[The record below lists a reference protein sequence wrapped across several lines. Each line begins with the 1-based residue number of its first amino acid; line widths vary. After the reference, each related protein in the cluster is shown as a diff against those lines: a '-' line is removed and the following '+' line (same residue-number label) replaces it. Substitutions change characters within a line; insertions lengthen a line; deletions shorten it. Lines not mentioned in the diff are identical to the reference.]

1 MHAKHEAP
9 AAEPITID
17 IPVEGMTCASCVGRV
32 EKAISAVPGVS
43 EAQVNLAT
51 GKARVTLAG
60 GSIEAV
66 AEAIRKAGYEP
77 GAIDIT
83 LTISGMTCASCVG
96 RVEKALRAVPGV
108 LKAEVNLATE
118 RATVRV
124 ADDSITPALVAAVT
138 VAGYE
143 AKPLDDGRSDDS
155 DAAAARRQAEQTAL
169 ARSVVVAALGTL
181 PLLVLEM
188 GPHLSEA
195 FHHWLYARVDAF
207 VLKLIAFGLT
217 TIVLFGPGLRFFLKG
232 WPALLRAAP
241 DMNALVMLG
250 AGAAYA
256 YSVVATF
263 APDWLPDGTDYTYFE
278 TGAVIV
284 TLILLGRWFEARA
297 KGRTSEAIKRLVQLQ
312 ARSARVLRDGV
323 ESEIAIEHV
332 RVGDLVLVRP
342 GEKIPVDGEVVE
354 GASYVDEAMV
364 TGEPAPAHKSV
375 GASVIGGTIN
385 RNGALRFR
393 AEKVGADTLLAQ
405 ILRMVEQAQG
415 AKLPIQ
421 ALVDRVTNWFVP
433 AVIAVALLTFAAWLA
448 FGPSPALTYA
458 LVNAV
463 AVLIVACPCAMGLA
477 TPTSIMVGTGR
488 AAELGI
494 LFRQGAALQ
503 GLSEVAT
510 IAFDKTGTLTKGRP
524 EVTRFIAA
532 EGFAEG
538 EALRLAASAESA
550 SEHPSAEAIVAEAKR
565 RGFTLA
571 PAADFA
577 AEPGLG
583 ISARVEGRD
592 ILVGSARLMAERGI
606 AASAFA
612 EQAAASAR
620 SGESPLYVAIDGRL
634 AGLVAVADQLK
645 PGTPAAISALKALGL
660 RIVMVTGDN
669 RATAEAIAARLG
681 IDAVEAEVLPTDKAA
696 IVKRLQAGGGQGG
709 GKVAF
714 VGDGINDAP
723 ALAQADIG
731 IAMGAGTDIAIE
743 SADIVLISGDLT
755 HVPEAIGLS
764 KATMTNIRQNLGWAF
779 GYNVL
784 LIPVAAGLL
793 YPIWGVLMSPVFA
806 SFAMA
811 FSSVSVLANALRL
824 RRFAVRQDITAA
836 APDAAPATAF
846 GRIG

>member
-1 MHAKHEAP
+1 
-9 AAEPITID
+9 
-17 IPVEGMTCASCVGRV
+17 
-32 EKAISAVPGVS
+32 
-43 EAQVNLAT
+43 
-51 GKARVTLAG
+51 
-60 GSIEAV
+60 
-66 AEAIRKAGYEP
+66 
-77 GAIDIT
+77 
-83 LTISGMTCASCVG
+83 
-96 RVEKALRAVPGV
+96 
-108 LKAEVNLATE
+108 
-118 RATVRV
+118 
-124 ADDSITPALVAAVT
+124 
-138 VAGYE
+138 
-143 AKPLDDGRSDDS
+143 
-155 DAAAARRQAEQTAL
+155 
-169 ARSVVVAALGTL
+169 
-181 PLLVLEM
+181 
-188 GPHLSEA
+188 
-195 FHHWLYARVDAF
+195 
-207 VLKLIAFGLT
+207 
-217 TIVLFGPGLRFFLKG
+217 
-232 WPALLRAAP
+232 
-241 DMNALVMLG
+241 
-250 AGAAYA
+250 
-256 YSVVATF
+256 
-263 APDWLPDGTDYTYFE
+263 
-278 TGAVIV
+278 
-284 TLILLGRWFEARA
+284 
-297 KGRTSEAIKRLVQLQ
+297 
-312 ARSARVLRDGV
+312 
-323 ESEIAIEHV
+323 
-332 RVGDLVLVRP
+332 
-342 GEKIPVDGEVVE
+342 
-354 GASYVDEAMV
+354 MV
-364 TGEPAPAHKSV
+364 TGEPVPAHKSA
-375 GASVIGGTIN
+375 GSAVIGGTIN

-433 AVIAVALLTFAAWLA
+433 AVIAVALMTFAAWLA

-524 EVTRFIAA
+524 EVTRFAAA
-532 EGFAEG
+532 EGFSED

-565 RGFTLA
+565 RGLALA
-571 PAADFA
+571 PTAGFT

-583 ISARVEGRD
+583 ISAEVEGRAV
-592 ILVGSARLMAERGI
+592 LVGSARLMAERGI
-606 AASAFA
+606 AATAFA
-612 EQAAASAR
+612 EQAASLAR
-620 SGESPLYVAIDGRL
+620 DGESPLYVAVDGKL
-634 AGLVAVADQLK
+634 AGLVAVADQIK
-645 PGTPAAISALKALGL
+645 PGTPAAIAALKGLGL

-681 IDAVEAEVLPTDKAA
+681 IDAVEAELLPTDKAA
-696 IVKRLQAGGGQGG
+696 IVERLQSGSN
-709 GKVAF
+709 KVAF

-793 YPIWGVLMSPVFA
+793 YPLWGVLMSPVFA

-824 RRFAVRQDITAA
+824 RRFAARQDITAT
-836 APDAAPATAF
+836 APGTPATAF

>member
-1 MHAKHEAP
+1 MTMHAKHEAP
-9 AAEPITID
+9 ASGPGTID
-17 IPVEGMTCASCVGRV
+17 IPVDGMTCASCVGRV

-43 EAQVNLAT
+43 AAAVNLAT

-60 GSIEAV
+60 
-66 AEAIRKAGYEP
+66 AETSAIADAIRSAGYEP
-77 GAIDIT
+77 GATTIA
-83 LTISGMTCASCVG
+83 LAISGMTCASCVG

-108 LKAEVNLATE
+108 LSAEVNLATE
-118 RATVRV
+118 RATIGV
-124 ADDSITPALVAAVT
+124 ADGSITPALVAAV
-138 VAGYE
+138 VAAGYE
-143 AKPLDDGRSDDS
+143 AKPLDEGCNDDG
-155 DAAAARRQAEQTAL
+155 DAAAARREAEQSAL
-169 ARSVVVAALGTL
+169 FRAVVVAALATL

-195 FHHWLYARVDAF
+195 FHHWLYARIDAF

-232 WPALLRAAP
+232 WPALMRGAP

-263 APDWLPDGTDYTYFE
+263 APGWLPAGTDYTYFE

-342 GEKIPVDGEVVE
+342 GEKIPVDGEVVD

-375 GASVIGGTIN
+375 GSAVIGGTIN

-433 AVIAVALLTFAAWLA
+433 AVIAVALATFAAWLA

-503 GLSEVAT
+503 GLSEVGT

-532 EGFAEG
+532 EGFAEQD
-538 EALRLAASAESA
+538 ALRLAASAESA

-565 RGFTLA
+565 RGLALA
-571 PAADFA
+571 PAADFT

-592 ILVGSARLMAERGI
+592 ILVGSQKLMAQRKVALGDLADK
-606 AASAFA
+606 AAAFA
-612 EQAAASAR
+612 R
-620 SGESPLYVAIDGRL
+620 DGESPLYVAVDGKL
-634 AGLVAVADQLK
+634 AGLVTVADQVK
-645 PGTPAAISALKALGL
+645 PGSSAAIAALKALGL

-696 IVKRLQAGGGQGG
+696 IVQRLQADGA
-709 GKVAF
+709 KVAF

-743 SADIVLISGDLT
+743 SADIVLISGDLR

-784 LIPVAAGLL
+784 LIPVAAGAL
-793 YPIWGVLMSPVFA
+793 YPLWGVLMSPVFA

-824 RRFAVRQDITAA
+824 RRFSARQDTIAA
-836 APDAAPATAF
+836 TPNSAPATAF
-846 GRIG
+846 GRMG

>member
-1 MHAKHEAP
+1 MTMRAKHEAP
-9 AAEPITID
+9 ASGLGTID
-17 IPVEGMTCASCVGRV
+17 IPVDGMTCASCVGRV
-32 EKAISAVPGVS
+32 EKAITAVPGVS
-43 EAQVNLAT
+43 AAAVNLAT

-60 GSIEAV
+60 ADTGAIAD
-66 AEAIRKAGYEP
+66 AIRSAGYEP
-77 GAIDIT
+77 GATTIA
-83 LTISGMTCASCVG
+83 LAISGMTCASCVG
-96 RVEKALRAVPGV
+96 RVEKALRAVPGA
-108 LKAEVNLATE
+108 LSAEVNLATE
-118 RATVRV
+118 RATIRV
-124 ADDSITPALVAAVT
+124 ADGAIGPALVAAVAA
-138 VAGYE
+138 AGYE
-143 AKPLDDGRSDDS
+143 ARPLDDERSDDG
-155 DAAAARRQAEQTAL
+155 DAAAARREAEQTAL
-169 ARSVVVAALGTL
+169 GRSVVVAALGTL

-188 GPHLSEA
+188 GPHLSET

-217 TIVLFGPGLRFFLKG
+217 TIVLFGPGLRFFQKG
-232 WPALLRAAP
+232 GPALLRAAP

-263 APDWLPDGTDYTYFE
+263 APDWLPSGTDYTYFE

-297 KGRTSEAIKRLVQLQ
+297 KGHTSEAIKRLVQLQ

-342 GEKIPVDGEVVE
+342 GEKIPVDGEVIE

-364 TGEPAPAHKSV
+364 TGEPAPAHKTV
-375 GASVIGGTIN
+375 GATVIGGTIN

-524 EVTRFIAA
+524 EVTRFVAA
-532 EGFAEG
+532 EGFAED

-565 RGFTLA
+565 RALALA
-571 PAADFA
+571 PATGFT

-592 ILVGSARLMAERGI
+592 ILVGSQKLMAQRNIAPGHLTER
-606 AASAFA
+606 AATFA
-612 EQAAASAR
+612 R
-620 SGESPLYVAIDGRL
+620 DGESPLYVAIDGKL
-634 AGLVAVADQLK
+634 AGLVTVADQVK
-645 PGTPAAISALKALGL
+645 PGTPAAIGALKTLGL

-696 IVKRLQAGGGQGG
+696 IVKRLQGGGD
-709 GKVAF
+709 KVAF

-743 SADIVLISGDLT
+743 SADIVLISGDLR

-784 LIPVAAGLL
+784 LIPVAAGAL
-793 YPIWGVLMSPVFA
+793 YPLWGVLMSPVFA

-824 RRFAVRQDITAA
+824 RRFAAQQDTTAA
-836 APDAAPATAF
+836 APDSGPAAAF
-846 GRIG
+846 GRMG

>member
-1 MHAKHEAP
+1 MTMHAKHEAP
-9 AAEPITID
+9 ATGHSVID
-17 IPVEGMTCASCVGRV
+17 IPVDGMTCASCVGRV
-32 EKAISAVPGVS
+32 EKAITAVPGVS
-43 EAQVNLAT
+43 GAEVNLAT

-60 GSIEAV
+60 AQTVTI
-66 AEAIRKAGYEP
+66 AEAIRGAGYEP
-77 GAIDIT
+77 GATDIT
-83 LTISGMTCASCVG
+83 LAISSMTCASCVG

-108 LKAEVNLATE
+108 LGAEVNLATE

-124 ADDSITPALVAAVT
+124 ADGAITPALVAAVSI
-138 VAGYE
+138 AGYE
-143 AKPLDDGRSDDS
+143 ARPLGESRSDDG
-155 DAAAARRQAEQTAL
+155 DAAAVRREAEQSALFRAVIIAAL
-169 ARSVVVAALGTL
+169 ATL
-181 PLLVLEM
+181 PLMILEM
-188 GPHLSEA
+188 GPHLSET

-217 TIVLFGPGLRFFLKG
+217 SIVLFGPGLRFFLKG
-232 WPALLRAAP
+232 WPALLRGAP

-263 APDWLPDGTDYTYFE
+263 APDWLPAGTDYTYFE

-364 TGEPAPAHKSV
+364 TGEPAPAHKSA
-375 GASVIGGTIN
+375 GSAVIGGTIN
-385 RNGALRFR
+385 RNGSLRFR

-433 AVIAVALLTFAAWLA
+433 AVIAVALMTFAAWLA

-503 GLSEVAT
+503 GLSEVST

-524 EVTRFIAA
+524 EMTRFIAA
-532 EGFAEG
+532 EGFTEA

-565 RGFTLA
+565 RGLALA
-571 PAADFA
+571 PAAGFA

-583 ISARVEGRD
+583 ISAQVDGRD
-592 ILVGSARLMAERGI
+592 VLVGSQKLMAQRNI
-606 AASAFA
+606 ALGGLADKAAAFA
-612 EQAAASAR
+612 CE
-620 SGESPLYVAIDGRL
+620 GESPLYVAVEGRL
-634 AGLVAVADQLK
+634 AGLVTVADQVK
-645 PGTPAAISALKALGL
+645 PGTSAAISALKTLGL

-669 RATAEAIAARLG
+669 RATAEAIATRLG

-696 IVKRLQAGGGQGG
+696 IVKRLQSNG

-743 SADIVLISGDLT
+743 SADIVLISGDLR

-784 LIPVAAGLL
+784 LIPVAAGAL
-793 YPIWGVLMSPVFA
+793 YPLWGVLMSPVFA

-824 RRFAVRQDITAA
+824 RRFAARQDTTAA
-836 APDAAPATAF
+836 PNSAPAF
-846 GRIG
+846 GRMG